1 MIHQAIE
8 KLNGLCSS
16 VPATLRQFSEEELTL
31 KPSPGKWSKKEL
43 LGHLI
48 DSATINHQRFVRA
61 QFETPVVFY
70 DQDKWVNI
78 QAYQEENSTLLIT
91 LWETYN
97 RHLVHVIKQ
106 IPQDKLLRTSIG
118 KDEKHLTLEFLI
130 EDYVN
135 HLEHHLKQLLS

>member
-8 KLNGLCSS
+8 KLNELCTS
-16 VPATLRQFSEEELTL
+16 VPAKLKQLPEEEFMA

-48 DSATINHQRFVRA
+48 DSATNNHQRFVRA
-61 QFETPVVFY
+61 QLETPVVFY
-70 DQDKWVNI
+70 DQDKWVDI
-78 QAYQEENSTLLIT
+78 QKYQEENSELLKS

-106 IPQDKLLRTSIG
+106 IPQDKLQCTTIG
-118 KDEKHLTLEFLI
+118 RDGKLSTLEFLI